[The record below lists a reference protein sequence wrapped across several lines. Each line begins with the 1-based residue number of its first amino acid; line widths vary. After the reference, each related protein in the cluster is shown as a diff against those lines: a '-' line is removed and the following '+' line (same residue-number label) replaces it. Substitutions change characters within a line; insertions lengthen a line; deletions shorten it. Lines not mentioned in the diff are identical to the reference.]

1 MYFAIHIIFNYLQNI
16 IFSVSISNTEHI
28 CVVYV
33 LLSNSIQMFFNHS
46 VQVDLFTLVQSS

>member
-16 IFSVSISNTEHI
+16 IFSVSISNTEF